1 MLSDLSQPEILEG
14 QGADQKKNILWKKGE
29 LVFEEFEEFPFNC
42 INHNIDSKQVFGA
55 LFDP

>member
-29 LVFEEFEEFPFNC
+29 LVFEEFVGYFKF
-42 INHNIDSKQVFGA
+42 
-55 LFDP
+55 